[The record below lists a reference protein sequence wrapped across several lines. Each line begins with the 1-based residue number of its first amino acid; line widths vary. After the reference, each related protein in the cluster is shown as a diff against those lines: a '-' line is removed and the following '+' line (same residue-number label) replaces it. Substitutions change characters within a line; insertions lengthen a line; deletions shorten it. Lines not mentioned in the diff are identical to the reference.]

1 EICDDSIDNDLDGAI
16 DCNDPDC
23 LGLCGNG
30 RCDPC
35 EDCEGCPED
44 CAGRRLGKLSERFC
58 CGDGIP
64 QTAEE
69 DGTICDGNY

>member
-1 EICDDSIDNDLDGAI
+1 MDGAT

-23 LGLCGNG
+23 LGLCGNN

-35 EDCEGCPED
+35 EDCLGCPED
-44 CAGRRLGKLSERFC
+44 CVGRRLGKLSERFC
-58 CGDGIP
+58 CGDGIQ
-64 QTAEE
+64 QTSEE